1 MGAPREINY
10 IFRRLVVAS
19 GSVAPGTLRG
29 FGSFARKE
37 GRKEARGREDE
48 KVDASRGCTS
58 TSLLCDEVIDALY
71 SVAERSP
78 PPSSPTK
85 VPALP
90 KTDDHDP
97 IQIRSGVDAT
107 DISLLSTITTDGTV
121 FARPRRTL
129 ARAGHRS
136 SARVVTRED
145 GR

>member
-90 KTDDHDP
+90 KTDDP